1 MTDREDLAGYAKEFG
16 DFAGPSE
23 LQKGLFF
30 FFQRYF
36 AKVETGLW
44 PNKAFHVLDEAC

>member
-30 FFQRYF
+30 FFSKIFCQSRDRAL
-36 AKVETGLW
+36 AK
-44 PNKAFHVLDEAC
+44 